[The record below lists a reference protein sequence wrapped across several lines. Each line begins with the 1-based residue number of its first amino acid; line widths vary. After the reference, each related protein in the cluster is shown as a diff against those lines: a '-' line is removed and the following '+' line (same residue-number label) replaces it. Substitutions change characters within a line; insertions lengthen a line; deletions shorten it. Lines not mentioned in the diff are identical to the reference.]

1 MLLLTDGDFKIDK
14 PRLETETKKPDHPSN
29 GEIST
34 KSISK
39 KSSSSTSSSGSD
51 KSKKQKKK
59 SGFRLGRIN
68 KPDLSLNKTEGNVKS
83 SMFLPLNFENLI
95 LRYSIKYNFNFGYVL
110 IANIMNQI

>member
-14 PRLETETKKPDHPSN
+14 PRLETETKKPDLPSN

-95 LRYSIKYNFNFGYVL
+95 
-110 IANIMNQI
+110 

>member
-14 PRLETETKKPDHPSN
+14 PRLETETKKPDLLSN
-29 GEIST
+29 GEISK

-51 KSKKQKKK
+51 KSKKQKKM

-83 SMFLPLNFENLI
+83 SKLLPLNLENLI
-95 LRYSIKYNFNFGYVL
+95 
-110 IANIMNQI
+110 